1 MFTVQAICTFEV
13 SGCLSLEQS
22 FKGYKGHALKDMFPC
37 YAISFCFEKSRKSLR
52 TINPLRVLTAHAD
65 YSSFAD
71 LRPPVKLTTE
81 EMMRRRGRVCRWGWR
96 WTMAT
101 TMPRRLPTTMPASRR
116 RREVSGEEV
125 VGEREPCGVHEC
137 PHPTGRR
144 GGRGVQGAPRHH
156 PCKAHQGNKDHGIK
170 ATRDQGPKNQGNKGP
185 RDQGNK
191 PTRTKATRQHGTK
204 DQEVKAA
211 RTKTP
216 RHDRC
221 KVHQGRELFS

>member
-1 MFTVQAICTFEV
+1 
-13 SGCLSLEQS
+13 
-22 FKGYKGHALKDMFPC
+22 MFPC

-170 ATRDQGPKNQGNKGP
+170 ATRDQGPRHQGNTKRSRQQGQRQQGNNSTRQQGTKDPEIKAARQQGPRQQGNK
-185 RDQGNK
+185 
-191 PTRTKATRQHGTK
+191 
-204 DQEVKAA
+204 
-211 RTKTP
+211 
-216 RHDRC
+216 
-221 KVHQGRELFS
+221 